1 MPDRRAVSAKK
12 YTLYCAAAVVLAIVA
27 LAPARTLTA
36 FAESPDGVTV
46 YSVSGLWWRGN
57 ANLVLR
63 GYSAGEL
70 SWYFNPLALFLADLR
85 FDWQLQGADMQ
96 LAGLAGI
103 GFGGTT
109 TVEAS
114 GEVAAAAINP
124 VLATYHIELP
134 GTFQVDG
141 LLVRVEDDE
150 LAVAGTLDW
159 NGGPTNYRLSGR
171 TFEIDMPPMA
181 AVLETK
187 AGQPT
192 LTVRDAADGIRL
204 LVLALDAEG
213 WLRIDVTKRLTDL
226 AGKPWPGTAQDEE
239 VVVSVQEKVA
249 AW

>member
-1 MPDRRAVSAKK
+1 MSVKK
-12 YTLYCAAAVVLAIVA
+12 YMLYCAAAVALAILV

-36 FAESPDGVTV
+36 FAESPAGVTV
-46 YSVSGLWWRGN
+46 YSVSGFWWRGN

-63 GYSAGEL
+63 GYPAGEL
-70 SWYFNPLALFLADLR
+70 SWSFNPLALFLADLH
-85 FDWQLQGADMQ
+85 FDWQLQGEDMQ

-114 GEVAAAAINP
+114 GEIAAAAINP
-124 VLATYHIELP
+124 GLATYHIELP
-134 GTFQVDG
+134 GVFQVDG

-150 LAVAGTLDW
+150 LMVAGTLDW

-192 LTVRDAADGIRL
+192 LTVRDAADGIQL